1 MSTPAANQPS
11 PMLFFETVTAF
22 QRSAAMKAAVDLDVF
37 TAIGEGATTA
47 AEVAARAGASERGT
61 RVLCDYLTILGF
73 LTKEDGRYAL
83 TPDSAV
89 FLDRRSPA
97 YAGGVVEFLH
107 APEVMGAFSDLTT
120 VVRTG
125 TTATGDEGTME
136 PDHPVWVAFAKG
148 MMAMMHP
155 AAQAMAEMAALDPSK
170 TVRVLDVAAGHGLFG
185 AAFLQRYPN
194 AEVVAVDWE
203 RVLDVAREHVRAF
216 GVEDR
221 WTARPGSAF
230 EVDFGEGYDVV
241 LLTNFLHHFDAETNT
256 ALLRKVRAALA
267 DGGRA
272 VTLEFVPNDDR
283 VTPPTQAAFALTMLA
298 STKAGDAFTFREL
311 EKMFADAGFSRSEA
325 TVIPPG
331 AQTVVISEK

>member
-155 AAQAMAEMAALDPSK
+155 AAQAMAEMAALDPTK
-170 TVRVLDVAAGHGLFG
+170 TV
-185 AAFLQRYPN
+185 
-194 AEVVAVDWE
+194 